1 MAHEIESMFFVH
13 ETPWHRLGTRLDAPP
28 TTREAI
34 VAAGLDWE
42 IGLKPLVTSDG
53 EPVTHRATYRKS
65 DGAILG
71 VVGPAWVPLQNAE
84 AFAFFDPFLGAGEA
98 TLETAG
104 SLREGKRVWV
114 LAKMNRAPSVIVPKA
129 DDVVEKFIL
138 LSNSH
143 DGSLAVRVGFTPV
156 RVVCANTLSLAFDD
170 KASKLI
176 RVRHQKNMERT
187 LAAVRDVMN
196 VANTAF
202 EATAEQY
209 RRLARTDIVAS
220 DLSRYVQLVFQPN
233 KARVIVERPAN
244 DVGEESDKSRMHD
257 TIAQLFESGRG
268 NALPGVRGTLWAAYN
283 AVTEYVSH
291 ERGRSDETRLNAL
304 FNDGAQLNQR
314 ALDVAL
320 AMAA

>member
-53 EPVTHRATYRKS
+53 EAVTHRATYRKS

>member
-13 ETPWHRLGTRLDAPP
+13 ETPWHRLGTRLEAPP

-42 IGLKPLVTSDG
+42 IGMKPLVTADG

-71 VVGPAWVPLQNAE
+71 VVGPAWVPLQNTE
-84 AFAFFDPFLGAGEA
+84 AFSFFDPFLAAGEA
-98 TLETAG
+98 ALETAG

-143 DGSLAVRVGFTPV
+143 DGSLAVRVGFTPI
-156 RVVCANTLSLAFDD
+156 RVVCANTLSMAMGDT
-170 KASKLI
+170 ASKLI

-196 VANTAF
+196 TANGAF

-209 RRLARTDIVAS
+209 RRLARTSIVAD
-220 DLSRYVQLVFQPN
+220 DLKRYVQLVFSPN

-244 DVGEESDKSRMHD
+244 DTGDETEKSRMFD
-257 TIAQLFESGRG
+257 TIAKLFENGRG
-268 NALPGVRGTLWAAYN
+268 NTLVGVRGTLWAAYN

-291 ERGRSDETRLNAL
+291 ERGKSDETRLNAL

>member
-13 ETPWHRLGTRLDAPP
+13 ETPWHRLGTRLEAPP

-42 IGLKPLVTSDG
+42 IGLKPLVTADG
-53 EPVTHRATYRKS
+53 EAVTHRATYRKS

-71 VVGPAWVPLQNAE
+71 IVGPAWVPLQNTE

-156 RVVCANTLSLAFDD
+156 RVVCANTLSMAFDD

-176 RVRHQKNMERT
+176 RVRHQKNMVST

-209 RRLARTDIVAS
+209 RRLARTDIVAA

-233 KARVIVERPAN
+233 KARVIIERPAN
-244 DVGEESDKSRMHD
+244 DSGEESDKSRMHD

-268 NALPGVRGTLWAAYN
+268 NTLPGVRGTLWAAYN